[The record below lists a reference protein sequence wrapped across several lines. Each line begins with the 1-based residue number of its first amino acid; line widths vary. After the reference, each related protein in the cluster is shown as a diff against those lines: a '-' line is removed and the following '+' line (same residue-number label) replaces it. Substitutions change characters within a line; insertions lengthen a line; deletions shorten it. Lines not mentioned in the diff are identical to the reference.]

1 MTRLQTLKAEVLGLP
16 DRERAMLAAELLDTL
31 PPVLSD
37 DDEGVAEALRREAE
51 LDADPSAGVTWEDVK
66 KALGR

>member
-16 DRERAMLAAELLDTL
+16 DRERAILAAELLETL

-37 DDEGVAEALRREAE
+37 DDEGLAEAMRRDAE
-51 LDADPSAGVTWEDVK
+51 LDADPSAGMTWEEIK